1 VVANL
6 AEYVTGGEV
15 AALEALNPGEGAV
28 VRQGLGKVAADRDE
42 AGGLHL
48 RSAVCMHVGCIVHWN
63 RFERCWDC
71 PVPAL
76 SSQSAA
82 PR

>member
-1 VVANL
+1 MVANL

-28 VRQGLGKVAADRDE
+28 VRQVLSKVAADRDE
-42 AGGLHL
+42 AGGLQL
-48 RSAVCMHVGCIVHWN
+48 RSAVCTHSAAS
-63 RFERCWDC
+63 C
-71 PVPAL
+71 PGTRSRDVRIARATAL